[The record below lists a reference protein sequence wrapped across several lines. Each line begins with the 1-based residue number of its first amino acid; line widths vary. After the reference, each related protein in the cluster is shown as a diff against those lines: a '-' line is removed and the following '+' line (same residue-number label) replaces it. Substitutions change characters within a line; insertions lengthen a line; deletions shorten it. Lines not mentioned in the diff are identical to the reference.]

1 MIKVAVGS
9 DENDE
14 VVVELGL
21 LELNLTVVL
30 FVVDLVDALE
40 ELLVVCE
47 KSQEFVVGLVA
58 LIRWVRLVPD
68 SFWFY

>member
-1 MIKVAVGS
+1 MIKIAVGS

-21 LELNLTVVL
+21 LELNLTAVL

-58 LIRWVRLVPD
+58 LIR
-68 SFWFY
+68 